1 MLPSVVDYMHAL
13 LDISSCA
20 YFDSLIM
27 FLSEL
32 QHVSML
38 SCKSQIL

>member
-1 MLPSVVDYMHAL
+1 MHVL
-13 LDISSCA
+13 GD
-20 YFDSLIM
+20 DV

-38 SCKSQIL
+38 SCKSQMLWQLVEPSLAGYP